1 MYLFANSLT
10 ANICGHVQEEEE
22 PSYQRT
28 HKLVHFRVNA
38 KPSVV
43 ACHQDLLKIMESHD
57 WKQAAPTT
65 SNTKGWVDYIYDP
78 PHYGSEIQPI
88 ARHPTPLSKASLTCM
103 RQFVEVVNRETNH
116 NVFAVIKKIH
126 W

>member
-1 MYLFANSLT
+1 M
-10 ANICGHVQEEEE
+10 QEREE

-38 KPSVV
+38 KPTVV
-43 ACHQDLLKIMESHD
+43 EGHQDLLKIMEGHD

-65 SNTKGWVDYIYDP
+65 SNTKGWVEYIYNS
-78 PHYGSEIQPI
+78 PHYRSEIQPI
-88 ARHPTPLSKASLTCM
+88 ARHPTPLSKASLTCVQ
-103 RQFVEVVNRETNH
+103 QFVEVVNRETND
-116 NVFAVIKKIH
+116 NVFAVVEKIR